1 MTQLSLKIATM
12 NFIVWKA
19 SAIEFVSTLHS
30 FSRAFHLND
39 FVNLDQKYN
48 APLKSVENKRFIKP
62 CITGAEYQRLIK
74 CEPNSQFLE
83 CDLYLLDEN
92 FKIEFPENW
101 HKILI
106 SPGSE

>member
-1 MTQLSLKIATM
+1 M
-12 NFIVWKA
+12 
-19 SAIEFVSTLHS
+19 LHS

-48 APLKSVENKRFIKP
+48 APLKSVENKRFIKS
-62 CITGAEYQRLIK
+62 CITGAEYRRLIK